1 MMNMIKIFLIGLVCT
16 SLVNAQSAK
25 TIGDCTVSY
34 SVVSQDAALKNTTKT
49 FYLKGKLS
57 RVDIE
62 NPAYT
67 QSTIYDA
74 ATGAAVILKELGGN
88 KYLYNL
94 NAEQWAEKNKDFAGI
109 DVNLQADTK
118 NILGYECKKAVL
130 TLKNGTITTVYYATT
145 IVPSVAENPF
155 QFKGVPGFVLEYESE
170 IGPGKKIT
178 YTATKINFN
187 PVAASVFEIP
197 KTGYRIM
204 PG

>member
-1 MMNMIKIFLIGLVCT
+1 MKIVKIVLICWACL
-16 SLVNAQSAK
+16 SIASAQTVK

-34 SVVSQDAALKNTTKT
+34 SVSGQDATLKNTTKT

-67 QSTIYDA
+67 QTTIYDA
-74 ATGAAVILKELGGN
+74 GTGAAVILKELGGN

-94 NAEQWAEKNKDFAGI
+94 SAEQWVEKNKDFAGI

-130 TLKNGTITTVYYATT
+130 TLKNGTVTTVYYATT
-145 IVPSVAENPF
+145 IMPSVAENPF

-170 IGPGKKIT
+170 MGSGKKIT

-187 PVAASVFEIP
+187 PVAASLFEIP